1 MTTDM
6 SQKTLKLLVIG
17 GYGTFG
23 GRLVRLLEKE
33 PRLTIIVAGRSL
45 HKAKSFIADSAGP
58 ARLIARSVDRDG
70 DLRQQFVELAPDY
83 VIDASGPWQNYGDD
97 AWRVADAAIAT
108 GINYLDLADSTEFVC
123 GIGILD
129 DKALEQGVTVIS
141 GLSTCPALTSA
152 VVREL
157 SNEFEFVESIVGG
170 ISPSPFAGMGRSVV
184 NAIATYAGK
193 PVTILQSGT
202 DTQLHTF
209 VSTRKLVIAPPG
221 VSPLPPMFFSLVDL
235 PDLKLLQSAAHPPKD
250 VWFGVATR
258 PAIYH
263 ALLRLLARGVKA
275 GLFTSLKHLAGIMH
289 VFANHLSWGEH
300 RGGMLIEL
308 KGKSPDGEII
318 KRAWHLLADG
328 DIGPNVPVLAAAA
341 IIRSHLAG
349 RPPKPGARPAHRELE
364 IADFQPL
371 FDEIGVV
378 TGKRMDPPRDD
389 WPLFRKV
396 LGDVWHKLPPEIR
409 FLHGESGSTSFVG
422 SASVERGRSLLS
434 RLVGKLIGVP
444 AAASSVPV
452 EVNIEPIGGKEL
464 WTRDFSG
471 YQFASEYSQGAG
483 RFARLICERFGPVRI
498 GMALTWDGSKLNFI
512 PRGWSFMGIPMP
524 AFLAPAGDINESVVD
539 GKFQFDVE
547 IKLPLAGH
555 IVTYKG
561 WLEPKDKPSSASRTA
576 R

>member
-6 SQKTLKLLVIG
+6 SHKTLKLLVIG

-23 GRLVRLLEKE
+23 GRLVRLLEKDS
-33 PRLTIIVAGRSL
+33 RLTIVVAGRSL
-45 HKAKSFIADSAGP
+45 HKAKSFVADSACP

-97 AWRVADAAIAT
+97 ALRVADAAIAT

-123 GIGILD
+123 GIRILD
-129 DKALEQGVTVIS
+129 DKALERGVAVIS
-141 GLSTCPALTSA
+141 GLSTCPALTGA

-184 NAIATYAGK
+184 NAIASYAGK
-193 PVTILQSGT
+193 PVSILQAGT

-221 VSPLPPMFFSLVDL
+221 VPPLPPLVFSLVDL
-235 PDLKLLQSAAHPPKD
+235 PDLKLLQTAAHQPEG

-263 ALLRLLARGVKA
+263 LLLRLLARGVKA
-275 GLFTSLKHLAGIMH
+275 GMFTSLKRLAGLMH
-289 VFANHLSWGEH
+289 IFVNHFSWGEH
-300 RGGMLIEL
+300 RGGMLLEL
-308 KGKSPDGEII
+308 KGKNPDGEVIS
-318 KRAWHLLADG
+318 RAWHLLAEG
-328 DIGPNVPVLAAAA
+328 NSGPNVPVLAAAA

-349 RPPKPGARPAHRELE
+349 RPPKPGARPAYRELE

-378 TGKRMDPPRDD
+378 TGKRMDPPPDD

-396 LGDVWHKLPPEIR
+396 LGDVWHELPPEIR
-409 FLHGESGSTSFVG
+409 NLHGDSGSTSFVG
-422 SASVERGRSLLS
+422 AASVERGRSILS

-444 AAASSVPV
+444 TAASSVPV
-452 EVNIEPIGGKEL
+452 KVIIEPMSGKER
-464 WTRDFSG
+464 WTREFSG
-471 YQFASEYSQGAG
+471 YRFGSEYSQGGG
-483 RFARLICERFGPVRI
+483 RFARLICERFGPVTI
-498 GMALTWDGSKLNFI
+498 GMALTWDGSKLHFI
-512 PRGWSFMGIPMP
+512 PRRWTILGIPMP
-524 AFLAPAGDINESVVD
+524 AFLSPAGSINESVVD

-547 IKLPLAGH
+547 IKLPIAGH
-555 IVTYKG
+555 LVTYKG
-561 WLEPKDKPSSASRTA
+561 LLEPTD
-576 R
+576 